1 MKLFSHAKGSFSL
14 VELTLALGVASFCLI
29 AVSGLLSVG
38 IRTSQDAISETASAS
53 ILSAVIADLR
63 ATPETTTTSP
73 QFGLNFGSP
82 TTLYFDSNGR
92 SATMTAS
99 RYRLTISFP
108 ANPTGMY
115 AATFAHLK
123 VSWPAPVNPATTPP
137 AGFVESFAAFDRH

>member
-29 AVSGLLSVG
+29 AVFGLLPVG

-63 ATPETTTTSP
+63 TTPGTTTTSP
-73 QFGLNFGSP
+73 QFGLTFGSP
-82 TTLYFDSNGR
+82 TTLYFDGNGR
-92 SATMTAS
+92 SATITTS

-108 ANPTGMY
+108 ENPTGTH

-123 VSWPAPVNPATTPP
+123 VSWPAPVDPATTPP

>member
-29 AVSGLLSVG
+29 AVFGLLPVG
-38 IRTSQDAISETASAS
+38 IRASQDAISETASAS

-63 ATPETTTTSP
+63 ATPETTATSP
-73 QFGLNFGSP
+73 QFGLTFGSP
-82 TTLYFDSNGR
+82 ATLYFDSNGR
-92 SATMTAS
+92 SAIMTAS

-108 ANPTGMY
+108 ANPTGSY
-115 AATFAHLK
+115 AATFAHLE

-137 AGFVESFAAFDRH
+137 AGFVESLAAFDRH

>member
-1 MKLFSHAKGSFSL
+1 VKLFSRAKNSFSL
-14 VELTLALGVASFCLI
+14 VELTLALGLASFCLI
-29 AVSGLLSVG
+29 AVVGLLSVG

-63 ATPETTTTSP
+63 ATPETTLTSA
-73 QFGLNFGSP
+73 QFGLTFGSP

-92 SATMTAS
+92 SATITTS

-108 ANPTGMY
+108 ANPTGTH

-123 VSWPAPVNPATTPP
+123 VTWPAPLDPATTPP
-137 AGFVESFAAFDRH
+137 TGVVESFAAFDRH

>member
-29 AVSGLLSVG
+29 AIFGLLPVG

-92 SATMTAS
+92 SATITTS

-108 ANPTGMY
+108 ANPTGTY

-123 VSWPAPVNPATTPP
+123 VSWPAPVDPATTPP

>member
-29 AVSGLLSVG
+29 AIFGLLTVG

-123 VSWPAPVNPATTPP
+123 VSWPAPVDPATTPP
-137 AGFVESFAAFDRH
+137 AGLVEAFAAFDRH

>member
-1 MKLFSHAKGSFSL
+1 VKLFSHAKASFSL

-29 AVSGLLSVG
+29 AIFGLLPVG

-123 VSWPAPVNPATTPP
+123 VSWPAPVDPATTPP
-137 AGFVESFAAFDRH
+137 ADLVEAFAAFDRH

>member
-1 MKLFSHAKGSFSL
+1 MKFFSHAKGSFSL

-29 AVSGLLSVG
+29 AVFGLLPVG

-63 ATPETTTTSP
+63 ATPGTTTTSP
-73 QFGLNFGSP
+73 QFGLTFGSP
-82 TTLYFDSNGR
+82 TTLYFDGNGR
-92 SATMTAS
+92 SATITTS

-108 ANPTGMY
+108 ANPTGTH

-123 VSWPAPVNPATTPP
+123 VSWPAPVDPATTPP

>member
-29 AVSGLLSVG
+29 AVSGLLPVG

-63 ATPETTTTSP
+63 ATPKTSATSP
-73 QFGLNFGSP
+73 QFGLIFGSP
-82 TTLYFDSNGR
+82 ATLYFDSNGR

-108 ANPTGMY
+108 ANPTGSY
-115 AATFAHLK
+115 AATFAYLE

>member
-29 AVSGLLSVG
+29 AIFGLLPVG

-123 VSWPAPVNPATTPP
+123 VSWPAPVDPATTPP

>member
-1 MKLFSHAKGSFSL
+1 VKLFSHAKGSFSL

-29 AVSGLLSVG
+29 AVFGLLPVG
-38 IRTSQDAISETASAS
+38 IRTSQDAISETASVS

-63 ATPETTTTSP
+63 ATPETTATSP
-73 QFGLNFGSP
+73 QFGLTFGSQA
-82 TTLYFDSNGR
+82 TLYFDSNGR

-108 ANPTGMY
+108 ANPTGSY
-115 AATFAHLK
+115 AATFAHLE
-123 VSWPAPVNPATTPP
+123 VSWPAPVDPATTPP

>member
-29 AVSGLLSVG
+29 AVSGLLPVG

-63 ATPETTTTSP
+63 ATPETTATSP
-73 QFGLNFGSP
+73 QFGLTFGSP
-82 TTLYFDSNGR
+82 ATLYLDSNGR

-108 ANPTGMY
+108 ANPTGLY
-115 AATFAHLK
+115 AATFAHLE
-123 VSWPAPVNPATTPP
+123 VSWPAPADPATTPP